1 MGSPG
6 SAGASGDTRTV
17 EAPCPGAPASTTTC
31 GPGDMPAVVKV
42 AVAPVTSGWW
52 STSVAVAATCS
63 WYVTPASSVAPG
75 RTTKRLASREL
86 RTTRVPGT
94 GGFNVIA
101 ASVAAMFMAVEKL
114 TEIEASTATPVDPSA
129 GTSARITGAGPVG
142 DRPVVVDGVQH
153 AARISDPGSEGEC
166 VRGARREDR
175 ARVEQREAGVA
186 GEPDNPAWGKRTRA
200 ERGHQVA
207 RGDRPVHR
215 EASPDG
221 GRHDRPVELDRHR
234 SVGGHTHSS
243 ARWGQ
248 LNDLWGAA
256 ETPGQR
262 SADQSTGGPGCDPA
276 QAGGEPE
283 SPERPS
289 RRG

>member
-1 MGSPG
+1 MPQPVARGHAGATRTASVAMGSPG

-129 GTSARITGAGPVG
+129 GTSARITGAGPV
-142 DRPVVVDGVQH
+142 VIVQWWSTEFSTPLGSVIP
-153 AARISDPGSEGEC
+153 AARVNVYE
-166 VRGARREDR
+166 VLGA
-175 ARVEQREAGVA
+175 
-186 GEPDNPAWGKRTRA
+186 KI
-200 ERGHQVA
+200 A
-207 RGDRPVHR
+207 RGWSSVKPV
-215 EASPDG
+215 
-221 GRHDRPVELDRHR
+221 
-234 SVGGHTHSS
+234 
-243 ARWGQ
+243 
-248 LNDLWGAA
+248 
-256 ETPGQR
+256 
-262 SADQSTGGPGCDPA
+262 
-276 QAGGEPE
+276 
-283 SPERPS
+283 SPENQTIRHGASGPALNAVTRLHEGIARFTEKRPRTEDVTTGLS
-289 RRG
+289 NSTVTAASAA